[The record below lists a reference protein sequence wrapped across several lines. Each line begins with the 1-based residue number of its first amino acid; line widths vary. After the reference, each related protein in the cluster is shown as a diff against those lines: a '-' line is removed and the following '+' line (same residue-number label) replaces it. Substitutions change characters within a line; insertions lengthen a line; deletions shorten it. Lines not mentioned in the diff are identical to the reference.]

1 MYLQFP
7 LPEIQPTTDH
17 KPSSIDIEGASQ
29 VAQWVKNPPT
39 MQETQEMW
47 VRSLGWEDPLEREM
61 ATHSS
66 FFAWK
71 IPQTEESGWLQLTGS
86 QRVGKT
92 ERLSRGIGIEKNPS
106 ISGSRQSK
114 PLTVQGATLLNHIY
128 SEGSFY
134 GVPVDLLEGI
144 FRRRNL
150 QAIEDWLEGWR

>member
-1 MYLQFP
+1 
-7 LPEIQPTTDH
+7 
-17 KPSSIDIEGASQ
+17 
-29 VAQWVKNPPT
+29 
-39 MQETQEMW
+39 
-47 VRSLGWEDPLEREM
+47 M

-92 ERLSRGIGIEKNPS
+92 ERLSRGIGIENNPS

-150 QAIEDWLEGWR
+150 QDIEDWLEGWR